1 MGAHL
6 TSRKKLLVSAVV
18 THQGLGTEKQK
29 QCPDSILPAP
39 SRLTVLPPTKSILGS
54 VGREVWE
61 VDLVSVDLRASEV
74 SQCLC
79 TGMVKTSEALVPSP
93 LVCVLSKLDQE
104 TRGALLQRVPWLQGT
119 EVHPHWVHTGIHPC
133 SQGCVGQGRSA
144 GFLGLVS
151 IWELAL
157 VLPSSSEPIG
167 CVESVRDFLKRSVHH
182 SEVHSKR
189 KKTVFISRVRCLHG
203 AVRLQL
209 AALSPTSPHPHS
221 VPDNQS

>member
-1 MGAHL
+1 M
-6 TSRKKLLVSAVV
+6 
-18 THQGLGTEKQK
+18 
-29 QCPDSILPAP
+29 
-39 SRLTVLPPTKSILGS
+39 LPPTKSILGS

-79 TGMVKTSEALVPSP
+79 RAWVTGMVKTSKALVPSP
-93 LVCVLSKLDQE
+93 LVCVLSKLDQG
-104 TRGALLQRVPWLQGT
+104 TRGAFLQRVPGLQGT

-144 GFLGLVS
+144 GFVGLVS

-157 VLPSSSEPIG
+157 VFPSSSEPIG
-167 CVESVRDFLKRSVHH
+167 CEESVRDFLKRPVHH

-189 KKTVFISRVRCLHG
+189 KKTVFIPRVQCLHG
-203 AVRLQL
+203 VVRLQL
-209 AALSPTSPHPHS
+209 AALPPTLPTPT
-221 VPDNQS
+221 QFLITRAET